1 MNYKVDIVS
10 LWCYSVAILKRI
22 RPVHLE
28 IQTHRA
34 NPVGVLRSSFRQD
47 DQIRHTNHGRIT
59 GLSLDQLKLIQAA
72 FRGQVVPKDSPQA
85 FQTLN
90 SREYGA
96 SYALL
101 RLAKELELD
110 KALYSRHEPW
120 VQDCLA
126 LIVGR
131 LVYAGSKLALSHQW
145 KNTALWELCGVEGP
159 VEVEEHCYLPMDRL
173 LERQRA
179 IQRTL
184 AGRHLPNGHLVLY
197 DITSTYFEGAY
208 LESQIVLFGYNR
220 DGKKGHEQVVL
231 GLLCNAEGC
240 PVGVEVFAG
249 NTQDASTVVAK
260 IQELRRDY
268 GLKEVTFVGDRGMVT
283 QANAEELKGV
293 EGLHTISALT
303 HRQILQLVERK
314 LIQAELFDE
323 QRIVEVIDPEKPE
336 QRYCLCRNPQSGTR
350 ESATRQRL
358 LERTREALDKI
369 VARKK
374 KGSTEQLSAQVGK
387 ILARYKM
394 GKFVEWQIDTGR
406 LQWHLKEAHI
416 EQEKLFDGC
425 YIVSATVPKE
435 QMNQDEVVRT
445 YKSLSLVEQAFRNL
459 KTVSLEIRPVY
470 HRKDDRIRSHVFL
483 CVLAFY
489 LQWHLQK
496 RLQPLFEADGQ
507 GKHRQWT
514 VENVIERLRGI
525 RKQRVKVADVEFDQ
539 VTQADPEQQ
548 KILELMRVRL

>member
-1 MNYKVDIVS
+1 
-10 LWCYSVAILKRI
+10 
-22 RPVHLE
+22 
-28 IQTHRA
+28 
-34 NPVGVLRSSFRQD
+34 VGLLRSSYRQGD
-47 DQIRHTNHGRIT
+47 KIKHTNHGRIT
-59 GLSLDQLKLIQAA
+59 GLALDQLKLIQAA
-72 FRGQVVPKDSPQA
+72 FRGEVVPKGSPQA

-110 KALYSRHEPW
+110 RALYSRKEPW

-126 LIVGR
+126 MIVGR
-131 LVYAGSKLALSHQW
+131 IVYAGSKLALSNQW
-145 KNTALWELCGVEGP
+145 KNTVLWELCGVEGP
-159 VEVEEHCYLPMDRL
+159 IDVEQHCYLPMDRL
-173 LERQRA
+173 LERQPA

-184 AGRHLPNGHLVLY
+184 ASKHLKNGHLVLY
-197 DITSTYFEGAY
+197 DITSTYFEGEY

-249 NTQDASTVVAK
+249 NTQDASTVLAK

-268 GLKEVTFVGDRGMVT
+268 GLKQVTFVGDRGMVT
-283 QANAEELKGV
+283 QANAEEFKEV

-303 HRQILQLVERK
+303 HRQIVQLVERK
-314 LIQAELFDE
+314 VIQAELFDE
-323 QRIVEVIDPEKPE
+323 KRIVEVSDPEKPE
-336 QRYCLCRNPQSGTR
+336 QRYCLCRNPQTQAR
-350 ESATRQRL
+350 ETATRQRL
-358 LERTREALDKI
+358 LDRTRVALDKI

-374 KGSTEQLSAQVGK
+374 KGSTEKLSAQVGK

-394 GKFVEWQIDTGR
+394 GKFVEWKIDTGR
-406 LQWHLKEAHI
+406 LKWHFKEAHV

-435 QMNQDEVVRT
+435 QLNQDEVVRT
-445 YKSLSLVEQAFRNL
+445 YKNLSVVEQAFRNL

-470 HRKDDRIRSHVFL
+470 HQKDERIRSHVFL

-489 LQWHLQK
+489 LQWHMQQ
-496 RLQPLFEADGQ
+496 RLEPLFGANGQ
-507 GKHRQWT
+507 GKNRQWT
-514 VENVIERLRGI
+514 LENVIQRLMGI
-525 RKQRVKVADVEFDQ
+525 RKQRVKVGEVEFHQ
-539 VTQADPEQQ
+539 VTQADQEQQ
-548 KILELMRVRL
+548 RILDLMKVKL

>member
-1 MNYKVDIVS
+1 MKP
-10 LWCYSVAILKRI
+10 I

-47 DQIRHTNHGRIT
+47 DKIKHTNHGRIT
-59 GLSLDQLKLIQAA
+59 GLALDQLKLIQAA
-72 FRGQVVPKDSPQA
+72 FRGEVVPKDSPQA

-96 SYALL
+96 SHALWQ
-101 RLAKELELD
+101 LAQELELD
-110 KALYSRHEPW
+110 KALYSRKEPW

-126 LIVGR
+126 MIVGR
-131 LVYAGSKLALSHQW
+131 VVYAGSKLALSHQW
-145 KNTALWELCGVEGP
+145 KNTALWELCGVAGP
-159 VEVEEHCYLPMDRL
+159 VDVEEHCYRPMDRL
-173 LERQRA
+173 LERQPA

-184 AGRHLPNGHLVLY
+184 ASKHLQNGHLVLY

-208 LESQIVLFGYNR
+208 VESQIVLFGYNR

-260 IQELRRDY
+260 IQELRREY
-268 GLKEVTFVGDRGMVT
+268 GLKEVTFVGDRGMIT
-283 QANAEELKGV
+283 QTNAEKLKEV

-303 HRQILQLVERK
+303 HRQIVELVERK
-314 LIQAELFDE
+314 VIQAELFDE
-323 QRIVEVIDPEKPE
+323 KRIAQVIDPEKPQ
-336 QRYCLCRNPQSGTR
+336 QRYCLCRNPQTGAR
-350 ESATRQRL
+350 ERTTRQRL
-358 LERTREALDKI
+358 LDRTREALDKI
-369 VARKK
+369 VGRKK
-374 KGSTEQLSAQVGK
+374 KGSTERLSAQVGK

-394 GKFVEWQIDTGR
+394 GKFVEWHIQAGR
-406 LQWHLKEAHI
+406 LQWHFDQSHI

-425 YIVSATVPKE
+425 YIISATVPKE
-435 QMNQDEVVRT
+435 QMNQDQVVGT
-445 YKSLSLVEQAFRNL
+445 YKNLSVVEQAFRNL

-470 HRKDDRIRSHVFL
+470 HKKDDRIRSHVFL

-489 LQWHLQK
+489 LQWHMQQ
-496 RLQPLFEADGQ
+496 RLQPLFEADGE
-507 GKHRQWT
+507 GKNRQWT
-514 VENVIERLRGI
+514 LENVIERLMGI
-525 RKQRVKVADVEFDQ
+525 RKQRVKVAEVEFDQ
-539 VTQADPEQQ
+539 VTQADQEQQ
-548 KILELMRVRL
+548 KILDLLKVKS

>member
-1 MNYKVDIVS
+1 MSVTAAY
-10 LWCYSVAILKRI
+10 CVAILKPN

-34 NPVGVLRSSFRQD
+34 NPVGVLRSSFRQGD
-47 DQIRHTNHGRIT
+47 KIQHTNHGRIT
-59 GLSLDQLKLIQAA
+59 GLALDQLKLIQAA
-72 FRGQVVPKDSPQA
+72 FRGDVIPKDSTQA

-101 RLAKELELD
+101 QLAKELELD
-110 KALYSRHEPW
+110 RALYSRNEPW

-126 LIVGR
+126 MIVGR
-131 LVYAGSKLALSHQW
+131 VLYAGSKLALSNQW
-145 KNTALWELCGVEGP
+145 KNTVLWELCGVEGP
-159 VEVEEHCYLPMDRL
+159 VDVEEHCYLPMDRL

-179 IQRTL
+179 IERTL
-184 AGRHLPNGHLVLY
+184 ASKHLKNGHLVLY

-208 LESQIVLFGYNR
+208 VESEIVLFGYNR

-249 NTQDASTVVAK
+249 NTQDASTVVSK
-260 IQELRRDY
+260 IAELRGDY
-268 GLKEVTFVGDRGMVT
+268 GLKEITFVGDRGMVT
-283 QANAEELKGV
+283 QANAEQLKQV

-303 HRQILQLVERK
+303 HRQIVELVERK
-314 LIQAELFDE
+314 VIQAELFDE
-323 QRIVEVIDPEKPE
+323 QRIVEVIDPEQPQ
-336 QRYCLCRNPQSGTR
+336 QRYCLCRNPQTEAR

-358 LERTREALDKI
+358 LERTREALAKI
-369 VARKK
+369 VGRKK
-374 KGSTEQLSAQVGK
+374 KGSTEKLSAQVGK

-394 GKFVEWQIDTGR
+394 GKFVEWQFNAGR
-406 LQWHLKEAHI
+406 LQWQFKEAHI
-416 EQEKLFDGC
+416 KQEKLFDGC
-425 YIVSATVPKE
+425 YIISATVPKE
-435 QMNQDEVVRT
+435 QMNQDEIVGT
-445 YKSLSLVEQAFRNL
+445 YKNLSVVEQAFRNL

-470 HRKDDRIRSHVFL
+470 HKKDDRIRSHVFL

-489 LQWHLQK
+489 LQWHMQQ
-496 RLQPLFEADGQ
+496 RLQPLFEADGE
-507 GKHRQWT
+507 GKNRQWT
-514 VENVIERLRGI
+514 VENAIERLMGI
-525 RKQRVKVADVEFDQ
+525 RKQRVKVAEVEFDQ

-548 KILELMRVRL
+548 RILDLLKVKR

>member
-1 MNYKVDIVS
+1 MKP
-10 LWCYSVAILKRI
+10 I
-22 RPVHLE
+22 RPVHVE

-34 NPVGVLRSSFRQD
+34 NPVGVLRSSFRQGD
-47 DQIRHTNHGRIT
+47 KIKHTNHGRIT
-59 GLSLDQLKLIQAA
+59 GLALDQLKLIQAA
-72 FRGQVVPKDSPQA
+72 FRGDVIPKDSPQA

-101 RLAKELELD
+101 RLARELELD
-110 KALYSRHEPW
+110 RALYSRNEPW

-126 LIVGR
+126 MVVGR
-131 LVYAGSKLALSHQW
+131 VVYAGSKLALSNQW
-145 KNTALWELCGVEGP
+145 KNTALWELCGVDGP
-159 VEVEEHCYLPMDRL
+159 VDVEEHCYLPMDRL

-184 AGRHLPNGHLVLY
+184 ASKHLKNGHLVLY
-197 DITSTYFEGAY
+197 DITSTYFEGEY

-260 IQELRRDY
+260 IQELRREY

-283 QANAEELKGV
+283 QTNAKELKQV

-303 HRQILQLVERK
+303 HPQIFELVERK
-314 LIQAELFDE
+314 VIQAELFDE
-323 QRIVEVIDPEKPE
+323 QRIAEVIDPEEPK
-336 QRYCLCRNPQSGTR
+336 QRYCLCRNPQTGAR
-350 ESATRQRL
+350 ETATRQRL
-358 LERTREALDKI
+358 LDRTREALDKI

-374 KGSTEQLSAQVGK
+374 KGSTEKLSAQVGK

-406 LQWHLKEAHI
+406 LKWHFKEAHI

-435 QMNQDEVVRT
+435 QMNQDEVVGT
-445 YKSLSLVEQAFRNL
+445 YKNLSVVEQAFRNL

-470 HRKDDRIRSHVFL
+470 HKKDDRIRSHVFL

-489 LQWHLQK
+489 LQWHMQQ
-496 RLQPLFEADGQ
+496 RLQPLFEADGE
-507 GKHRQWT
+507 GKNRQWT
-514 VENVIERLRGI
+514 VENVIERLMGI
-525 RKQRVKVADVEFDQ
+525 RKQRVKVAEVEFDQ
-539 VTQADPEQQ
+539 VTQADQEQQ
-548 KILELMRVRL
+548 RILDLMKVKL

>member
-1 MNYKVDIVS
+1 MKP
-10 LWCYSVAILKRI
+10 I
-22 RPVHLE
+22 RPVHFE

-34 NPVGVLRSSFRQD
+34 NPVGVLRSSFRQG
-47 DQIRHTNHGRIT
+47 DQIKHTNHGRIT
-59 GLSLDQLKLIQAA
+59 GLALDQLKLIQAA
-72 FRGQVVPKDSPQA
+72 FRGDVVPKDSPQA

-101 RLAKELELD
+101 ELAKELELD
-110 KALYSRHEPW
+110 RALYSRNEPW

-126 LIVGR
+126 MIVGR
-131 LVYAGSKLALSHQW
+131 LVYAGSKLALSNQW

-184 AGRHLPNGHLVLY
+184 ARKHLKNGHLVLY

-208 LESQIVLFGYNR
+208 LESEIVLFGYNR

-249 NTQDASTVVAK
+249 NTQDASTVLAK
-260 IQELRRDY
+260 IAELRRDY

-283 QANAEELKGV
+283 QTNAEALKQV

-303 HRQILQLVERK
+303 HRQIVELVERK
-314 LIQAELFDE
+314 VIQAELFDE
-323 QRIVEVIDPEKPE
+323 KRVAEVIDPEQPK
-336 QRYCLCRNPQSGTR
+336 QRYCLCRNPQSGAR
-350 ESATRQRL
+350 ETATRQRL
-358 LERTREALDKI
+358 LDRTREALDKI

-374 KGSTEQLSAQVGK
+374 KGSTEKLSAQVGK

-394 GKFVEWQIDTGR
+394 GKFVEWHIEAGR
-406 LQWHLKEAHI
+406 LQWHFKEAHI
-416 EQEKLFDGC
+416 KQEKLFDGC

-445 YKSLSLVEQAFRNL
+445 YKNLSVVEQAFRNL
-459 KTVSLEIRPVY
+459 KTISLEIRPVY
-470 HRKDDRIRSHVFL
+470 HHKDDRIRSHVFL

-489 LQWHLQK
+489 LQWHLQQ
-496 RLQPLFEADGQ
+496 RLEPLFEADGE

-514 VENVIERLRGI
+514 VENVIERLMGI
-525 RKQRVKVADVEFDQ
+525 RKQRVRVAEIEFDQ

-548 KILELMRVRL
+548 KILDLMKVKL

>member
-1 MNYKVDIVS
+1 MKP
-10 LWCYSVAILKRI
+10 I
-22 RPVHLE
+22 RPVHFE

-34 NPVGVLRSSFRQD
+34 NPVGVLRSSFREGD
-47 DQIRHTNHGRIT
+47 KIKHTNHGRIT
-59 GLSLDQLKLIQAA
+59 GLPLDQLKLIQAA
-72 FRGQVVPKDSPQA
+72 FRGDVVPKGSPQA
-85 FQTLN
+85 FQTLD

-110 KALYSRHEPW
+110 RALYSRNEPW

-126 LIVGR
+126 MIVGR
-131 LVYAGSKLALSHQW
+131 VVYAGSKLALSNQW
-145 KNTALWELCGVEGP
+145 KNTALWELCGVDGP
-159 VEVEEHCYLPMDRL
+159 VDVEEHCYLPMDRL

-184 AGRHLPNGHLVLY
+184 ASKHLQNGHLVLY

-249 NTQDASTVVAK
+249 NTQDASTVLAK

-283 QANAEELKGV
+283 QANAEELKQV

-303 HRQILQLVERK
+303 HRQIVELVERK
-314 LIQAELFDE
+314 VIQAELFDE
-323 QRIVEVIDPEKPE
+323 KRIVEVIDPEKPE
-336 QRYCLCRNPQSGTR
+336 QRYCLCRNPQTEAR
-350 ESATRQRL
+350 ETATRQRL
-358 LERTREALDKI
+358 LDRTRAALDKI

-374 KGSTEQLSAQVGK
+374 NGSTEKLSAQVGK

-394 GKFVEWQIDTGR
+394 GKFVEWQIDAGR
-406 LQWHLKEAHI
+406 LKWEFKETHI

-435 QMNQDEVVRT
+435 QLNQDEVVRT
-445 YKSLSLVEQAFRNL
+445 YKNLSVVEQAFRNL

-470 HRKDDRIRSHVFL
+470 HKKDDRIRSHVFL

-489 LQWHLQK
+489 LQWHMQQ
-496 RLQPLFEADGQ
+496 RLQPLFEADGE
-507 GKHRQWT
+507 GKNRQWT
-514 VENVIERLRGI
+514 VENVIERLMGI
-525 RKQRVKVADVEFDQ
+525 RKQRVKVAEVEFDQ
-539 VTQADPEQQ
+539 VTQADQEQQ
-548 KILELMRVRL
+548 RILDLMKVKL

>member
-1 MNYKVDIVS
+1 MKP
-10 LWCYSVAILKRI
+10 I

-34 NPVGVLRSSFRQD
+34 NPVGVLRSSFREGD
-47 DQIRHTNHGRIT
+47 KIKHTNHGRLT
-59 GLSLDQLKLIQAA
+59 GLALDQLRLIQAA
-72 FRGQVVPKDSPQA
+72 FRGEVVAKDSPQA

-101 RLAKELELD
+101 QLAKELGLD
-110 KALYSRHEPW
+110 RALYSRNEPW

-126 LIVGR
+126 MIVGR
-131 LVYAGSKLALSHQW
+131 VVYAGSKLALSNQW
-145 KNTALWELCGVEGP
+145 KNTALWELCGVDGP
-159 VEVEEHCYLPMDRL
+159 VDVEEHCYLPMDRL

-184 AGRHLPNGHLVLY
+184 ARQHLKNGHLVLY
-197 DITSTYFEGAY
+197 DITSTYLEGAY

-303 HRQILQLVERK
+303 HRQIVELVERK
-314 LIQAELFDE
+314 VIQAELFDE
-323 QRIVEVIDPEKPE
+323 KRIAEVIDPEKPE
-336 QRYCLCRNPQSGTR
+336 QRYCLCRNPQTGDR
-350 ESATRQRL
+350 ETATRQRL
-358 LERTREALDKI
+358 LDRTREALDKI

-374 KGSTEQLSAQVGK
+374 KGSTEKLSAQVGK

-394 GKFVEWQIDTGR
+394 GKFVEWQIVTGR
-406 LQWHLKEAHI
+406 LQWHFKEAHI
-416 EQEKLFDGC
+416 AQEKLFDGC

-445 YKSLSLVEQAFRNL
+445 YKSLSVVEQAFRNL

-470 HRKDDRIRSHVFL
+470 HKKDDRIRSHVFL

-489 LQWHLQK
+489 LQWHMQQ
-496 RLQPLFEADGQ
+496 RLKPLFESDGQ
-507 GKHRQWT
+507 GKNRQWT
-514 VENVIERLRGI
+514 VENVIERLKGI
-525 RKQRVKVADVEFDQ
+525 RKERVKVAKVEFDQ
-539 VTQADPEQQ
+539 VTQADQEQQ
-548 KILELMRVRL
+548 RILDLMKVKL

>member
-1 MNYKVDIVS
+1 
-10 LWCYSVAILKRI
+10 LKPI

-34 NPVGVLRSSFRQD
+34 NPVGVLRSSFREGD
-47 DQIRHTNHGRIT
+47 KIKHTNHGRLT
-59 GLSLDQLKLIQAA
+59 GLALDQLRLIQAA
-72 FRGQVVPKDSPQA
+72 FRGEVVAKDSPQA

-101 RLAKELELD
+101 QLAKELELD
-110 KALYSRHEPW
+110 RALYSRNEPW

-126 LIVGR
+126 MIVGR
-131 LVYAGSKLALSHQW
+131 VVYAGSKLALSNQW
-145 KNTALWELCGVEGP
+145 KNTALWEMCGVAGP
-159 VEVEEHCYLPMDRL
+159 VDVEDHCYLPMDRL
-173 LERQRA
+173 LERQHA

-184 AGRHLPNGHLVLY
+184 ASKHLQNGHLVLY

-208 LESQIVLFGYNR
+208 VESEIVLFGYNR

-303 HRQILQLVERK
+303 HRQIVELVERK
-314 LIQAELFDE
+314 VIQAELFDE
-323 QRIVEVIDPEKPE
+323 KRIAEVIDPEKPE
-336 QRYCLCRNPQSGTR
+336 QRYCLCRNPLTGVR
-350 ESATRQRL
+350 ETATRQRL
-358 LERTREALDKI
+358 LDCTRGALDKI
-369 VARKK
+369 VARKR
-374 KGSTEQLSAQVGK
+374 KGSTEKLSAQVGK

-394 GKFVEWQIDTGR
+394 GKFVEWQIVTGR
-406 LQWHLKEAHI
+406 LQWHFKEAHI
-416 EQEKLFDGC
+416 AQEKLFDGC

-435 QMNQDEVVRT
+435 QMNQNEVVRT
-445 YKSLSLVEQAFRNL
+445 YKSLSVVEQAFRNL

-470 HRKDDRIRSHVFL
+470 HKKDDRIRSHVFL

-489 LQWHLQK
+489 LQWHMQQ
-496 RLQPLFEADGQ
+496 RLKPLFESDGQ
-507 GKHRQWT
+507 GKNRQWT
-514 VENVIERLRGI
+514 VENVIERLKGI
-525 RKQRVKVADVEFDQ
+525 RKERVKVAKVEFDQ
-539 VTQADPEQQ
+539 VTQADQEQQ
-548 KILELMRVRL
+548 RILDLMKVKL

>member
-1 MNYKVDIVS
+1 
-10 LWCYSVAILKRI
+10 LKPI

-34 NPVGVLRSSFRQD
+34 NPVGLLRSSFREGD
-47 DQIRHTNHGRIT
+47 KIKHTNHGRIT
-59 GLSLDQLKLIQAA
+59 GLPLDQLKLIQAA
-72 FRGQVVPKDSPQA
+72 FRGDVVPKGSPQA

-101 RLAKELELD
+101 RLARELELD
-110 KALYSRHEPW
+110 RALYSRNEPW

-126 LIVGR
+126 MIVGR
-131 LVYAGSKLALSHQW
+131 VVYAGSKLALSNQW

-159 VEVEEHCYLPMDRL
+159 VDVEDHCYLPMDRL

-184 AGRHLPNGHLVLY
+184 ARKHLKNGHLVLY

-249 NTQDASTVVAK
+249 NTQDASTVLAK
-260 IQELRRDY
+260 IQELRQDY

-283 QANAEELKGV
+283 QANAEELKGI

-303 HRQILQLVERK
+303 HRQIVELVERK
-314 LIQAELFDE
+314 VIQAELFDE
-323 QRIVEVIDPEKPE
+323 KRIVEVVDPEKPE
-336 QRYCLCRNPQSGTR
+336 QRYCLCRNPQTQAR
-350 ESATRQRL
+350 ETATRQRL
-358 LERTREALDKI
+358 LDRTREALDHI

-374 KGSTEQLSAQVGK
+374 KGSTEKLSAQVGR

-394 GKFVEWQIDTGR
+394 GKFVEWHVQEGR
-406 LQWHLKEAHI
+406 LKWHFKETHV

-435 QMNQDEVVRT
+435 QLDQDEVVKT
-445 YKSLSLVEQAFRNL
+445 YKNLSVVEQAFRNL

-470 HRKDDRIRSHVFL
+470 HKKDDRIRSHVFL

-489 LQWHLQK
+489 LQWHMQQ
-496 RLQPLFEADGQ
+496 RLRPLFESDGK
-507 GKHRQWT
+507 GKNRQWT
-514 VENVIERLRGI
+514 VENVIERLAGI
-525 RKQRVKVADVEFDQ
+525 RKQRVKVAGVEFDQ
-539 VTQADPEQQ
+539 VTQADQEQQ
-548 KILELMRVRL
+548 RILDLMKVKL